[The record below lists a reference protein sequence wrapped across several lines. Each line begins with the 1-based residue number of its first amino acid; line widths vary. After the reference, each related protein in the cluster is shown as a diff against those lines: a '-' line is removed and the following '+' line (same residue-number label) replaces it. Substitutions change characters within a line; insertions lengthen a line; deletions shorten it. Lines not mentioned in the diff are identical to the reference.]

1 MHAVGHPKGA
11 ACLPVV
17 GVAAKLVLELGAI

>member
-1 MHAVGHPKGA
+1 MRVVGHPEGTV
-11 ACLPVV
+11 CLPVV

>member
-1 MHAVGHPKGA
+1 MCVVGHPEGA